1 MVAGN
6 TFAGGEESIYHV
18 TKAGFE
24 RKAELCLVRRSG
36 VRDCVTMRPRWRSA
50 VE

>member
-1 MVAGN
+1 MIAGN

-24 RKAELCLVRRSG
+24 RKAELLSWEGSG
-36 VRDCVTMRPRWRSA
+36 VRDHGHGRPGQST
-50 VE
+50 V